1 MFPFHPS
8 RPFRQLL
15 LVSLAM
21 LPLACGLKGEP
32 QTGTAGAGPPPGVA
46 AGAVQVM
53 LTGTGF
59 GGDEFED
66 IGQVNVTLSQAIAFP
81 DEGSGAPGVSA
92 LGPTPLLGGPVT
104 LDLLSLQGNTMT
116 LAAGPVAAADYN
128 RVELQFTG
136 ASVTLRNGGTNTLDV
151 EGGTVDVPINVTV
164 EPNQTAT
171 VSLSINVRDSVRLNK
186 NDRGTFRPVVRVQ

>member
-1 MFPFHPS
+1 MLPS
-8 RPFRQLL
+8 RPVRHLL
-15 LVSLAM
+15 LVSLAIV
-21 LPLACGLKGEP
+21 PLACGLKGETQGP
-32 QTGTAGAGPPPGVA
+32 AAAGPPPGVA

-53 LTGTGF
+53 LSGTGF

-66 IGQVNVTLSQAIAFP
+66 IGSVNVTISQAIAFP

-104 LDLLSLQGNTMT
+104 IDLLSLQGNTMT

-128 RVELQFTG
+128 RIELQFTG
-136 ASVTLRNGGTNTLDV
+136 ASVSLRDGGTNQLDV
-151 EGGTVDVPINVTV
+151 ESGTVDVPLNVTV
-164 EPNQTAT
+164 DPGQTSF

-186 NDRGTFRPVVRVQ
+186 NDRGTFRPIVRAQ